1 MGVRR
6 FLLPD
11 LGEGLE
17 EAEVVA
23 WRVREGDRVELNQV
37 LVEVNTAKAL
47 VEVPSPWAGVV
58 EHLHAAEGEVVRV
71 GQPLVSILVD
81 GEVEGGPEAP
91 PEAARGEAGEV
102 PRRRPVLVGY
112 GVEEEPSTG
121 GAAAPAGFP
130 ERPGPAPTG
139 LAGPRERPGP
149 VPASPTVRRLARE
162 LGVNL
167 ASVTRTGPGGRV
179 TREDV
184 LAAHRALLAAEA
196 RARPAAPEA
205 PPPAEAGPEA
215 EAAPVTEAGAATRI
229 PLRGVRRLVAER
241 MARSATEIPQVTTF
255 LTLDATALQAFRE
268 ELAREAGR
276 RVGPLPVVVR
286 ALAEV
291 CGEFPSLNA
300 SFDAGRQEIVLHH
313 RCHVGIATDTER
325 GLLVPVVRDV
335 QDRGILEVAEAVD
348 RLVGAARAGTIGPHD
363 LRGSTVTVT
372 NVGTF
377 GAEFGTPLVNP
388 PEAAILALGVIE
400 PRPLVVEGAV
410 QVRPAATLALSFDH
424 RVLDGAE
431 AGRALAAL
439 RDLLQSP
446 ARLRALPR

>member
-1 MGVRR
+1 MGVRE

-47 VEVPSPWAGVV
+47 VEVPSPWEGVV
-58 EHLHAAEGEVVRV
+58 ERLHAAEGEVVRV
-71 GQPLVSILVD
+71 GQPLVSIRVEG
-81 GEVEGGPEAP
+81 GEVEEAEHQ
-91 PEAARGEAGEV
+91 EAAQPAGPTAPAEER
-102 PRRRPVLVGY
+102 PRRRAVLVGY
-112 GVEEEPSTG
+112 GVEEEEPGAPAST
-121 GAAAPAGFP
+121 AAPAA
-130 ERPGPAPTG
+130 R
-139 LAGPRERPGP
+139 RERAGP
-149 VPASPTVRRLARE
+149 VPASPMVRRLARE
-162 LGVNL
+162 LGVDL
-167 ASVTRTGPGGRV
+167 ATVTGTGPGGRV

-184 LAAHRALLAAEA
+184 MAAHRARVAEA
-196 RARPAAPEA
+196 GAAAVGARAAAPEA
-205 PPPAEAGPEA
+205 GSPAAEAP
-215 EAAPVTEAGAATRI
+215 AAAVAPGSRVPVRGA
-229 PLRGVRRLVAER
+229 RRLVAQR
-241 MARSATEIPQVTTF
+241 MVRSATEIPQVTTF
-255 LTLDATALQAFRE
+255 LTLDASVLQAFRE
-268 ELAREAGR
+268 ELAQETGR

-291 CGEFPSLNA
+291 CRDFPSINA
-300 SFDAGRQEIVLHH
+300 SFDAEREEIVLHAA
-313 RCHVGIATDTER
+313 CHVGIATDTER

-335 QDRGILEVAEAVD
+335 QARGLLEVTEEVE
-348 RLVGAARAGTIGPHD
+348 RLVGAARAGTIGPHE
-363 LRGSTVTVT
+363 LRGSTITVT

-377 GAEFGTPLVNP
+377 GAESGTPLVNP

-400 PRPLVVEGAV
+400 LRALVVEGAV
-410 QVRPAATLALSFDH
+410 QARPAATLALTFDH

-446 ARLRALPR
+446 DRLRTLPR